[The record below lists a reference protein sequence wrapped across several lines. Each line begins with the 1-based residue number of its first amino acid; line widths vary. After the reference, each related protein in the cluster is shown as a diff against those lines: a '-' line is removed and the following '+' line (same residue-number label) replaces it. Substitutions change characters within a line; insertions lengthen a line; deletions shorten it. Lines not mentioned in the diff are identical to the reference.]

1 MLYAARSITHAR
13 VALHALQTYPS
24 PASQHVRRHACG
36 DKSRIGSSAEPA
48 WRMLG
53 AQQLSSSISAARRLL
68 SLPATRAH
76 PAHSA
81 QADWAGSTHL
91 HTFHAHGH
99 RPCRSFS
106 YGEPW
111 FYPAQSRPRSTF
123 RLASRWLDDAPRA
136 SSNHAPA
143 ARSGRTA
150 VSRAGENQRSET
162 YHLEFSDPAHLGLDP
177 AKSQWLPLPLKF
189 VLSAW

>member
-24 PASQHVRRHACG
+24 PASQHVWRHACG

-81 QADWAGSTHL
+81 QAGWAGSTHL

-123 RLASRWLDDAPRA
+123 RLGSRWSDDASRA
-136 SSNHAPA
+136 SSDHMHLRHAA
-143 ARSGRTA
+143 DGRPCP
-150 VSRAGENQRSET
+150 E
-162 YHLEFSDPAHLGLDP
+162 LGKTSNLR
-177 AKSQWLPLPLKF
+177 
-189 VLSAW
+189 LSVWNYQILLT

>member
-13 VALHALQTYPS
+13 VALHALRTYPS
-24 PASQHVRRHACG
+24 PASQHVWRHACG

-81 QADWAGSTHL
+81 QAGWAGSTHW

-123 RLASRWLDDAPRA
+123 RLPSRWLDDARRA
-136 SSNHAPA
+136 SSNHVVA

-150 VSRAGENQRSET
+150 VSRG
-162 YHLEFSDPAHLGLDP
+162 G
-177 AKSQWLPLPLKF
+177 
-189 VLSAW
+189 

>member
-13 VALHALQTYPS
+13 VALHALRTYPS

-123 RLASRWLDDAPRA
+123 RLGSRWSDDASRA
-136 SSNHAPA
+136 SSDHAPA

-150 VSRAGENQRSET
+150 VSRAG
-162 YHLEFSDPAHLGLDP
+162 
-177 AKSQWLPLPLKF
+177 
-189 VLSAW
+189 

>member
-1 MLYAARSITHAR
+1 MHRDIAPVRVPTAPATLQSHSAQTDTHRTTPIQHMIMHCNRALCGTIYHTCTRST
-13 VALHALQTYPS
+13 ALHALRTYPS

-68 SLPATRAH
+68 SLPATRSH

-81 QADWAGSTHL
+81 QAGWAGSTHL
-91 HTFHAHGH
+91 PTFHAHGH

-111 FYPAQSRPRSTF
+111 FYPAQYRPRSSF
-123 RLASRWLDDAPRA
+123 RLASRWLDDA
-136 SSNHAPA
+136 
-143 ARSGRTA
+143 
-150 VSRAGENQRSET
+150 
-162 YHLEFSDPAHLGLDP
+162 
-177 AKSQWLPLPLKF
+177 
-189 VLSAW
+189 

>member
-123 RLASRWLDDAPRA
+123 RLGSRWSDDASRA
-136 SSNHAPA
+136 SSDHAPA

-150 VSRAGENQRSET
+150 ATGAG
-162 YHLEFSDPAHLGLDP
+162 
-177 AKSQWLPLPLKF
+177 
-189 VLSAW
+189 